1 MMVFVDASAL
11 VAMLTHEEDA
21 GEIADK
27 LETFSGAWVSPI
39 VIFES
44 ALAVARKRVSEMT
57 EAQRDVTDFLATA
70 NIGILDLGERESDL
84 ALEAHARFGKGHHRA
99 SLNMGDCFA
108 YACAKMHRV
117 PLLCKGDDF
126 VHTDIRIA

>member
-1 MMVFVDASAL
+1 MNVFVDSSAL
-11 VAMLTHEEDA
+11 VAILTYEEDA
-21 GEIADK
+21 DDLADK
-27 LETFSGAWVSPI
+27 LEMFDGAMVSAI

-44 ALAVARKRVSEMT
+44 TLAVARKRVSEIP
-57 EAQRDVTDFLATA
+57 EAQGDVTDFLAMA
-70 NIGILDLGERESDL
+70 NISILDLGDRETNL
-84 ALEAHARFGKGHHRA
+84 ALDAHARFGKGRHRG

-126 VHTDIRIA
+126 LHTDIRIA